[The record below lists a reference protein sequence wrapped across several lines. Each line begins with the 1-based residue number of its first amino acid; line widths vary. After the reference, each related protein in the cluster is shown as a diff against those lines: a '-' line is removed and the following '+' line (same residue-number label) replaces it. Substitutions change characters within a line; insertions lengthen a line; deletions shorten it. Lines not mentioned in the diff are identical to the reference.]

1 MSIIDKVRAKINEYG
16 LEIFSDYPVDG
27 DEYVFFIEDTMLFI
41 KEKEKSI
48 GVSFQ
53 AITRPERAANMIL
66 ILSEIKIDI
75 NVMESFVFN
84 RNNEYISGEKAF
96 ELIEKTKQSETVQ
109 DVLRDQAYKEILLTS
124 FCLIKNWGSK

>member
-96 ELIEKTKQSETVQ
+96 ELIEKTKQSDTIQ
-109 DVLRDQAYKEILLTS
+109 GLMKDQMYREILLTS
-124 FCLIKNWGSK
+124 ECHEC

>member
-124 FCLIKNWGSK
+124 NCHEC

>member
-75 NVMESFVFN
+75 NVMESFVFD

-96 ELIEKTKQSETVQ
+96 ELIEKTKQSDTIQ
-109 DVLRDQAYKEILLTS
+109 GLMKDQMYREILLTS
-124 FCLIKNWGSK
+124 ECHEC